1 MQKNVDKKKYT
12 RGLLSLDSAI
22 VSIILMRDL
31 GAVADIE
38 YVQYTL
44 LTQ

>member
-1 MQKNVDKKKYT
+1 MQKNFDKKKYT
-12 RGLLSLDSAI
+12 MGLLSLDSATG
-22 VSIILMRDL
+22 SIILMRDL

-44 LTQ
+44 LKQ